1 MSELITA
8 SADPQDVVD
17 DLEHV
22 VEAVSQPQVI
32 ITEQEI
38 AFSTAAS
45 VPLPRTET
53 HTQGDCRLARDVPGF
68 TAECTAGPA
77 PLSAEARQLSRA
89 GRHVTRNAKRNALPV
104 TPLPTTANRVS
115 IGG

>member
-22 VEAVSQPQVI
+22 AEAVSQPQVK

-38 AFSTAAS
+38 AFSTAAAVS
-45 VPLPRTET
+45 LPRDEA
-53 HTQGDCRLARDVPGF
+53 HPQGDCRLARDVPEF
-68 TAECTAGPA
+68 TWE
-77 PLSAEARQLSRA
+77 
-89 GRHVTRNAKRNALPV
+89 
-104 TPLPTTANRVS
+104 
-115 IGG
+115 